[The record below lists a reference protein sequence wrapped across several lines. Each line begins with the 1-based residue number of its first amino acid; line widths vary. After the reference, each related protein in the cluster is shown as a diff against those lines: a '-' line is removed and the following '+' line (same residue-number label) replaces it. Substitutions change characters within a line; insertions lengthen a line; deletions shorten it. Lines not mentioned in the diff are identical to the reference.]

1 MIGEI
6 LRKLPDLIQSLV
18 SQSFQKGSVH
28 ETPEMA
34 EARNRLV
41 AQLQTI
47 LGEISEISEQ
57 DGERLSEEQMRRIM
71 QIPRLT
77 PSSMPWMALSKPG
90 GK

>member
-6 LRKLPDLIQSLV
+6 LKKLPGLIQSLM
-18 SQSFQKGSVH
+18 SQSFQKGSVC

-47 LGEISEISEQ
+47 LDEISAISEQ
-57 DGERLSEEQMRRIM
+57 EGERPDEEQIKRIM